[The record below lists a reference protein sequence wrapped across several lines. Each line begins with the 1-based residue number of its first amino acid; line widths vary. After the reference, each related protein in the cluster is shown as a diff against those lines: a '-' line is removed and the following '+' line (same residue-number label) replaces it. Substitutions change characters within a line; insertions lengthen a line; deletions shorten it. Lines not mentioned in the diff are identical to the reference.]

1 MRHLLTLILSIILL
15 AACVSATP
23 VATLTPAPTLSPT
36 TAPSP
41 SPTIAPTPAATA
53 ALANPVLDRDFPDPD
68 ALRVNGAW
76 YAYATNANGMNI
88 QAATSPDLVNWRF
101 LGNSLPRAPRWA
113 GQGFGYNWAPEVARF
128 GDNYV
133 MYFTTR
139 YTIGSGGT
147 QCIGL
152 ATSAAPEGPFL
163 PTEASNEKPFVCQQN
178 EGGSIDPSTFTDDD
192 GTSYLLWK
200 SDANSRTGKTWLYI
214 QRLSKDGL
222 SLEGEPT
229 RLISAD
235 ARWEGVLVEAPTLW
249 KHEGRYYLFYSA
261 NDYASRNYAVGYA
274 VADKPEGPY
283 TKAEENPILKTTLS
297 AGIVGPGG
305 QDIQVGADGKTYML
319 FHTWTPGAY
328 RALAI
333 APLEWVDGKP
343 VVKLPPRA
351 SK

>member
-1 MRHLLTLILSIILL
+1 MRHLTAVILAIILL
-15 AACVSATP
+15 TGCASTARTA
-23 VATLTPAPTLSPT
+23 APTV
-36 TAPSP
+36 APA
-41 SPTIAPTPAATA
+41 PTIAPSPISTRAPMRSPLP

-68 ALRVNGAW
+68 ALRVDGAW

-88 QAATSPDLVNWRF
+88 QAATSPDLVQWRF
-101 LGNSLPRAPRWA
+101 LGNALPRAPRWA
-113 GQGFGYNWAPEVARF
+113 RQGFGYNWAPEVARF
-128 GDNYV
+128 GENYV

-139 YTIGSGGT
+139 FAIGSGGV

-152 ATSAAPEGPFL
+152 ATSAQPEGPFR
-163 PTEASNEKPFVCQQN
+163 PTESSNEQPFVCQQG

-200 SDANSRTGKTWLYI
+200 SDANSRGGKTWLYI
-214 QRLSKDGL
+214 QRLSRDGL
-222 SLEGEPT
+222 SLEGEPV

-283 TKAEENPILKTTLS
+283 TKAKENPILKTTLG

-305 QDIQVGADGKTYML
+305 QDIQVGADGQEYML
-319 FHTWTPGAY
+319 FHTWTAGAY
-328 RALAI
+328 RALAV
-333 APLEWVDGKP
+333 APLEWADGKP

-351 SK
+351 GK